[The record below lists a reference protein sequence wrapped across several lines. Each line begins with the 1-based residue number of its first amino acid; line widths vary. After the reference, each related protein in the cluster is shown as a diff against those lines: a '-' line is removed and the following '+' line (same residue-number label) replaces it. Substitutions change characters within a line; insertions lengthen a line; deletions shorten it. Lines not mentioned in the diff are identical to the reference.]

1 MSKAYGM
8 FVSFIFLQLFWA
20 FSVSLIVPFVPAVE
34 MQQVVF
40 FEDDAGLIEYST
52 LAASLEGGIGDQTNI
67 PVLDFGALIFYS
79 SNLILSLMIN
89 FITAVPQMLMILIGA
104 FVNVFPLNYTI
115 VYYMKTFFTL
125 ILTILYYLSLFLFIT
140 NIRGGNAVA

>member
-1 MSKAYGM
+1 MSRAYGM

-20 FSVSLIVPFVPAVE
+20 FAITLIVPFVPDAQ
-34 MQQVVF
+34 MNQVVF
-40 FEDDAGLIEYST
+40 FENDAGLIEYST
-52 LAASLEGGIGDQTNI
+52 LANSLEDGISDQTNI

-89 FITAVPQMLMILIGA
+89 FITAVPQMLMILLSA
-104 FVNVFPLNYTI
+104 FANIFPINYTI
-115 VYYMKTFFTL
+115 MYYMKTFFTL
-125 ILTILYYLSLFLFIT
+125 ILTIIYYLSLFLFIT